1 MKQVL
6 FGMLLCLPFTAC
18 NDDVEEQS
26 ILPTMHPIELNATE
40 KEMAAQQGD
49 FASTLS
55 LELYRQLGERTD
67 NWLVSPFSLQC
78 ALGMLSNGANGET
91 HDEILY
97 TLGLSQYSQEEVNAY
112 FKKLIEGLHTV
123 NSAITVKTSNSVWGN
138 ARVPLK
144 EDFQKMNIENYSA
157 MVSQLDFSD
166 PSAVDQ
172 INAWC
177 NQTTEGLIPSI
188 LDEVNPTATVYLLN
202 SLYFKARWESEFV
215 PEKTQEGYFNT
226 SSGKVVKAD
235 FMQTQRMAAYVE
247 NEWFTSTSL
256 SYQNDSYVMRLILP
270 QPEISIDQV
279 LQALSESD
287 ENLWK
292 NTILADIN
300 LKMPRFT
307 LENKMDLTPTL
318 QALGMKKAF
327 SGGADFSSMSDV
339 ATYISLV
346 QQATRLKVD
355 EEGSEGAAVTVI
367 EGYLSDLMRPLPE
380 EEVDFFLD
388 RPFLFQIIES
398 STGTVLFMGQVGLPA
413 NGIS

>member
-1 MKQVL
+1 
-6 FGMLLCLPFTAC
+6 
-18 NDDVEEQS
+18 
-26 ILPTMHPIELNATE
+26 
-40 KEMAAQQGD
+40 
-49 FASTLS
+49 
-55 LELYRQLGERTD
+55 
-67 NWLVSPFSLQC
+67 
-78 ALGMLSNGANGET
+78 MLSNGAAEET

-97 TLGLSQYSQEEVNAY
+97 ALGLSQYSQEEVNAY

-123 NSAITVKTSNSVWGN
+123 NSAITVKTANSVWGN
-138 ARVPLK
+138 AGVPLK

-188 LDEVNPTATVYLLN
+188 LEEVNPTATVYLLN
-202 SLYFKARWESEFV
+202 SLYFKARWESEFA
-215 PEKTQEGYFNT
+215 PEKTQEGDFTT
-226 SSGKVVKAD
+226 SSGKVIKAH

-256 SYQNDSYVMRLILP
+256 SYLNDSYVMRLILP

-292 NTILADIN
+292 NTILAEIN

-327 SGGADFSSMSDV
+327 SGGADFSSRSDV

-367 EGYLSDLMRPLPE
+367 GGETSPGMPE
-380 EEVDFFLD
+380 EKVDFFLD
-388 RPFLFQIIES
+388 RPFLFQILEPA
-398 STGTVLFMGQVGLPA
+398 TGTVLFMGQVGTPA
-413 NGIS
+413 

>member
-26 ILPTMHPIELNATE
+26 ILPTMQPIELNATE

-55 LELYRQLGERTD
+55 LELCRQLGGEKTD

-78 ALGMLSNGANGET
+78 ALGMLSNGAAEET

-97 TLGLSQYSQEEVNAY
+97 TLGLSQYSQEEVNTY
-112 FKKLIEGLHTV
+112 FKKLIEGLSTV
-123 NSAITVKTSNSVWGN
+123 NSAITVKTANSVWGN
-138 ARVPLK
+138 AGITLK

-202 SLYFKARWESEFV
+202 SLYFKARWESEFA
-215 PEKTQEGYFNT
+215 PEKTQEGDF
-226 SSGKVVKAD
+226 SALSGKMVKAD

-256 SYQNDSYVMRLILP
+256 SYQNGSYVMRLILP

-287 ENLWK
+287 GNLWK
-292 NTILADIN
+292 NVVLADIN

-307 LENKMDLTPTL
+307 LENKMNLIPAL

-327 SGGADFSSMSDV
+327 TNEADFSSMSDI

-367 EGYLSDLMRPLPE
+367 EGDLMSPLPE
-380 EEVDFFLD
+380 EKVDFFLD
-388 RPFLFQIIES
+388 RPFLFQILEPA
-398 STGTVLFMGQVGLPA
+398 TGTVLFMGQVGSPT
-413 NGIS
+413 

>member
-6 FGMLLCLPFTAC
+6 FGMLLCLPFLSCT
-18 NDDVEEQS
+18 DDVEEQS
-26 ILPTMHPIELNATE
+26 ILPTMQPIELNVTE

-55 LELYRQLGERTD
+55 LELCRQLGDEKMD

-138 ARVPLK
+138 AGVPLK

-188 LDEVNPTATVYLLN
+188 LEEVNPTATVYLLN
-202 SLYFKARWESEFV
+202 SLYFKARWESEFAL
-215 PEKTQEGYFNT
+215 EKTQEGDFNT

-307 LENKMDLTPTL
+307 LENKLDLVSTL
-318 QALGMKKAF
+318 QALGMNKAF
-327 SGGADFSSMSDV
+327 TNEADFSSMSDIS
-339 ATYISLV
+339 TYISLV

-388 RPFLFQIIES
+388 RPFLFQIMES
-398 STGTVLFMGQVGLPA
+398 STGTVLFMGQVGSPA
-413 NGIS
+413 

>member
-1 MKQVL
+1 MQ
-6 FGMLLCLPFTAC
+6 
-18 NDDVEEQS
+18 
-26 ILPTMHPIELNATE
+26 PIELNATE

-55 LELYRQLGERTD
+55 LELCRQLGGEKMD

-91 HDEILY
+91 REEILH

-112 FKKLIEGLHTV
+112 FRKLIEGLHTV
-123 NSAITVKTSNSVWGN
+123 NSAITVKTANSIWGN
-138 ARVPLK
+138 AGVPLK

-188 LDEVNPTATVYLLN
+188 LDEVNPAATVYLLN
-202 SLYFKARWESEFV
+202 SLYFKARWESEFA
-215 PEKTQEGYFNT
+215 PGKTQEGDFST
-226 SSGKVVKAD
+226 SSGKMVKAD
-235 FMQTQRMAAYVE
+235 FMQAERRGLYVK
-247 NEWFTSTSL
+247 NEWFISTSL
-256 SYQNDSYVMRLILP
+256 SYLNDSYAMRLILP
-270 QPEISIDQV
+270 QPGIGIDQV

-287 ENLWK
+287 GNLWNQATAAK
-292 NTILADIN
+292 IN
-300 LKMPRFT
+300 YKIPRFT
-307 LENKMDLTPTL
+307 LEDQLDLTPTL

-327 SGGADFSSMSDV
+327 SGEADFSSLSD
-339 ATYISLV
+339 ANTYISLV
-346 QQATRLKVD
+346 RQAIRLKVN

-367 EGYLSDLMRPLPE
+367 EGETSPGMPE
-380 EEVDFFLD
+380 EKVDFFLD
-388 RPFLFQIIES
+388 RPFLFQILEPA
-398 STGTVLFMGQVGLPA
+398 TGTVLFMGQVGSPA
-413 NGIS
+413 

>member
-6 FGMLLCLPFTAC
+6 FGMLLCLPFIAC

-26 ILPTMHPIELNATE
+26 ILPTMQPIELNATE
-40 KEMAAQQGD
+40 KEMAAKQGD

-55 LELYRQLGERTD
+55 LELCRQLGGEKMD

-91 HDEILY
+91 REEILY
-97 TLGLSQYSQEEVNAY
+97 ALGLSQYSQEEVNAY

-123 NSAITVKTSNSVWGN
+123 NSAITVKTANSVWGN
-138 ARVPLK
+138 AEVPLK
-144 EDFQKMNIENYSA
+144 DDFQKMNIENYSA

-166 PSAVDQ
+166 PSAVEQ

-202 SLYFKARWESEFV
+202 SLYFKARWESEFA
-215 PEKTQEGYFNT
+215 PEKTQEGDFNT

-270 QPEISIDQV
+270 QPEIGIDQV

-413 NGIS
+413 

>member
-26 ILPTMHPIELNATE
+26 ILPTMQPIELNATE

-55 LELYRQLGERTD
+55 LELYRQLGDEKMD

-97 TLGLSQYSQEEVNAY
+97 TLGLSKYSQEEVNAY

-177 NQTTEGLIPSI
+177 SQTTEGLIPSI
-188 LDEVNPTATVYLLN
+188 LEEVNPTATVYLLN
-202 SLYFKARWESEFV
+202 SLYFKARWESEFA

-300 LKMPRFT
+300 LKMPRFA
-307 LENKMDLTPTL
+307 LENKLDLVSTL

-327 SGGADFSSMSDV
+327 TNEADFSSMSDIT
-339 ATYISLV
+339 TYISLV

-367 EGYLSDLMRPLPE
+367 EGDLMSPLPE
-380 EEVDFFLD
+380 EKVDFFLD
-388 RPFLFQIIES
+388 RPFLFQILEPA
-398 STGTVLFMGQVGLPA
+398 TGTVLFMGQVGSPE
-413 NGIS
+413 

>member
-6 FGMLLCLPFTAC
+6 FGMLLCLPFLSC

-26 ILPTMHPIELNATE
+26 ISPTMQPIDLNATE

-55 LELYRQLGERTD
+55 LELCRQLGGEKTD

-78 ALGMLSNGANGET
+78 ALGMLSNGASGET
-91 HDEILY
+91 HNEILH
-97 TLGLSQYSQEEVNAY
+97 TLSLSKYSQEEVNAY
-112 FKKLIEGLHTV
+112 FKKLIEGLSTV
-123 NSAITVKTSNSVWGN
+123 NSAIMVKTANSVWGN
-138 ARVPLK
+138 AGVPLK
-144 EDFQKMNIENYSA
+144 EDFLKMNIENYSA

-188 LDEVNPTATVYLLN
+188 LEEVNPTATVYLLN
-202 SLYFKARWESEFV
+202 SLYFKARWESEFA
-215 PEKTQEGYFNT
+215 PEKTQEGDFTT
-226 SSGKVVKAD
+226 SSGKVIKAH

-256 SYQNDSYVMRLILP
+256 SYLNDSYVMRLILP

-292 NTILADIN
+292 NTILAEIN

-367 EGYLSDLMRPLPE
+367 GGETSPGMPE
-380 EEVDFFLD
+380 EKVDFFLD
-388 RPFLFQIIES
+388 RPFLFQILEPA
-398 STGTVLFMGQVGLPA
+398 TGTVLFMGQVGTPA
-413 NGIS
+413 

>member
-55 LELYRQLGERTD
+55 LELYRQLGEKTD
-67 NWLVSPFSLQC
+67 NWMVSPFSLQC

-91 HDEILY
+91 REEILHA
-97 TLGLSQYSQEEVNAY
+97 LGLSQYSQEEVNAY
-112 FKKLIEGLHTV
+112 FRKLIEGLSTV
-123 NSAITVKTSNSVWGN
+123 NSAIAVKTANSIWGN
-138 ARVPLK
+138 AGVSFK
-144 EDFQKMNIENYSA
+144 DDFQKTNIENYA
-157 MVSQLDFSD
+157 ATVSQLDFSD

-177 NQTTEGLIPSI
+177 DRTTEGLIPSI
-188 LDEVNPTATVYLLN
+188 LDEVDPSATVYLLN
-202 SLYFKARWESEFV
+202 SLYFKARWESEFA
-215 PEKTQEGYFNT
+215 PEKTQQGDFTT
-226 SSGKVVKAD
+226 SSGETVKAD
-235 FMQTQRMAAYVE
+235 FMQAERRGLYVK

-256 SYQNDSYVMRLILP
+256 SYLNDSYAMRLILP
-270 QPEISIDQV
+270 QPGIGIDQV

-287 ENLWK
+287 GNLWNQATAAK
-292 NTILADIN
+292 IN
-300 LKMPRFT
+300 YKIPRFT
-307 LENKMDLTPTL
+307 LEDQLDLTPTL

-327 SGGADFSSMSDV
+327 SGEADFSSLSD
-339 ATYISLV
+339 ADTYISLV
-346 QQATRLKVD
+346 RQAIRLKVN

-367 EGYLSDLMRPLPE
+367 EGETSPGMPE
-380 EEVDFFLD
+380 EKVDFFLD
-388 RPFLFQIIES
+388 RPFLFQILEPA
-398 STGTVLFMGQVGLPA
+398 TGTVLFMGQVGSPA
-413 NGIS
+413 

>member
-26 ILPTMHPIELNATE
+26 ILPTMQPIELNANE

-91 HDEILY
+91 REEILY
-97 TLGLSQYSQEEVNAY
+97 ALGLSQYYQEEVNAY

-144 EDFQKMNIENYSA
+144 DDFQKMNIENYSA

-202 SLYFKARWESEFV
+202 SLYFKARWESEFA
-215 PEKTQEGYFNT
+215 PEKTQEGDFNT
-226 SSGKVVKAD
+226 SSGKVVKAH

-256 SYQNDSYVMRLILP
+256 SYQNDSYAMRLILP

-300 LKMPRFT
+300 LKMPRFA
-307 LENKMDLTPTL
+307 LENKLDLVSTL
-318 QALGMKKAF
+318 QALGMEKAF
-327 SGGADFSSMSDV
+327 SSEADFSSMSDI

-355 EEGSEGAAVTVI
+355 EEGSEGAVVTVI
-367 EGYLSDLMRPLPE
+367 EGDLMSPLPE

-388 RPFLFQIIES
+388 RPFLFQILEPA
-398 STGTVLFMGQVGLPA
+398 TGTVLFMGQVGLPA
-413 NGIS
+413 

>member
-18 NDDVEEQS
+18 NDDVEEQAIS
-26 ILPTMHPIELNATE
+26 PTMQPLELNATE

-55 LELYRQLGERTD
+55 FGLYRQLGGKTD

-78 ALGMLSNGANGET
+78 ALGMLSNGAAEDT
-91 HDEILY
+91 RDEILY

-123 NSAITVKTSNSVWGN
+123 NSAITVKTANSVWGN
-138 ARVPLK
+138 AGVPLK
-144 EDFQKMNIENYSA
+144 EDFQKTNIENYA
-157 MVSQLDFSD
+157 ATVSQLDFSD

-177 NQTTEGLIPSI
+177 SQTTEGLIPSI
-188 LDEVNPTATVYLLN
+188 LDEVNPTAIVYLLN
-202 SLYFKARWESEFV
+202 SFYFKARWESEFS
-215 PEKTQEGYFNT
+215 PEKTQEGNFTT
-226 SSGKVVKAD
+226 SSGKVIKAH
-235 FMQTQRMAAYVE
+235 FMQAKRMAAYVK

-256 SYQNDSYVMRLILP
+256 SYQNGSYVMRLILP
-270 QPEISIDQV
+270 QPGIGIDQV
-279 LQALSESD
+279 LQALSEPD
-287 ENLWK
+287 GNLWK
-292 NTILADIN
+292 NVVLADIN
-300 LKMPRFT
+300 LKIPRFT
-307 LENKMDLTPTL
+307 LENKMDLIPVL
-318 QALGMKKAF
+318 QTLGMNKAF
-327 SGGADFSSMSDV
+327 TNEADFSSMSDV

-367 EGYLSDLMRPLPE
+367 EGDLMSPLPE
-380 EEVDFFLD
+380 EKVDFFLD
-388 RPFLFQIIES
+388 RPFLFQILEPA
-398 STGTVLFMGQVGLPA
+398 TGTVLFMGQVGSPT
-413 NGIS
+413 

>member
-1 MKQVL
+1 MKQFL
-6 FGMLLCLPFTAC
+6 LLSMLLCLPFTAC

-26 ILPTMHPIELNATE
+26 ILPTMQPIELNATE

-55 LELYRQLGERTD
+55 LELCRQLGGEKTD

-91 HDEILY
+91 REEILY
-97 TLGLSQYSQEEVNAY
+97 ALGLSQYSQEEVNAY

-123 NSAITVKTSNSVWGN
+123 NSAITVKTANSVWGN
-138 ARVPLK
+138 AGITLK
-144 EDFQKMNIENYSA
+144 EDFQKMNIENYCA

-202 SLYFKARWESEFV
+202 SLYFKARWESEFA

-287 ENLWK
+287 GNLWK
-292 NTILADIN
+292 NVILADIN

-307 LENKMDLTPTL
+307 LENKMDLIPAL

-327 SGGADFSSMSDV
+327 TNEADFSSMSDI

-367 EGYLSDLMRPLPE
+367 EGDLMSPLPE
-380 EEVDFFLD
+380 EKVDFFLD
-388 RPFLFQIIES
+388 RPFLFQILES

-413 NGIS
+413 

>member
-26 ILPTMHPIELNATE
+26 ILPTMQPIELNATE

-49 FASTLS
+49 FSSTLS
-55 LELYRQLGERTD
+55 LELCRQLGGEKMD

-91 HDEILY
+91 REEILHA
-97 TLGLSQYSQEEVNAY
+97 LGLSQYSQEEVNAY

-123 NSAITVKTSNSVWGN
+123 NSAITVKTANSVWGN
-138 ARVPLK
+138 AGVPLK
-144 EDFQKMNIENYSA
+144 DDFQKTNIENYA
-157 MVSQLDFSD
+157 ATVSQLDFSD

-177 NQTTEGLIPSI
+177 DRNTEGLIPSI

-202 SLYFKARWESEFV
+202 SLYFKARWESEFA
-215 PEKTQEGYFNT
+215 PEKTQEGDFNT
-226 SSGKVVKAD
+226 SSGKVVKAH

-307 LENKMDLTPTL
+307 LENKMDLIPAL

-327 SGGADFSSMSDV
+327 TNEADFSSMSDIS
-339 ATYISLV
+339 TYISLV

-367 EGYLSDLMRPLPE
+367 EGELMSPLPE

-388 RPFLFQIIES
+388 RPFLFQILEPA
-398 STGTVLFMGQVGLPA
+398 TGTVLFMGQVGSPA
-413 NGIS
+413 

>member
-123 NSAITVKTSNSVWGN
+123 NSAITVKAANSVWGN
-138 ARVPLK
+138 AGVPLK
-144 EDFQKMNIENYSA
+144 EDFQKMNIENYCA

-188 LDEVNPTATVYLLN
+188 LEEVNPTATVYLLN
-202 SLYFKARWESEFV
+202 SLYFKARWESEFA
-215 PEKTQEGYFNT
+215 PEKTQEGDFNT

-300 LKMPRFT
+300 LKMPRFA
-307 LENKMDLTPTL
+307 LENKLDLVSTL
-318 QALGMKKAF
+318 QALGMEKVF
-327 SGGADFSSMSDV
+327 TNEADFSSMSDIS
-339 ATYISLV
+339 TYISLV

-398 STGTVLFMGQVGLPA
+398 STGTVLFMGQVGLPV
-413 NGIS
+413 

>member
-1 MKQVL
+1 MKQFL
-6 FGMLLCLPFTAC
+6 LLSMLLCLPFTAC

-26 ILPTMHPIELNATE
+26 ILPTMQPIELNATE

-55 LELYRQLGERTD
+55 LELCRQLGGEKTD

-91 HDEILY
+91 REEILY
-97 TLGLSQYSQEEVNAY
+97 TLGLSQYSQEEVNVY
-112 FKKLIEGLHTV
+112 FKKLIEELHTV
-123 NSAITVKTSNSVWGN
+123 NSAITVKTANSVWGN
-138 ARVPLK
+138 AGVPLK
-144 EDFQKMNIENYSA
+144 DDFQKMNIENYSA

-202 SLYFKARWESEFV
+202 SLYFKARWESEFA
-215 PEKTQEGYFNT
+215 PEKTQEGDFNT

-247 NEWFTSTSL
+247 NERFTSTSL

-413 NGIS
+413 

>member
-6 FGMLLCLPFTAC
+6 FGMLLCLPFLSC

-26 ILPTMHPIELNATE
+26 ILPTMQPIELNATE

-55 LELYRQLGERTD
+55 LELYRKLGEKTD

-91 HDEILY
+91 RDEILH

-112 FKKLIEGLHTV
+112 FRKLIEGLHTV
-123 NSAITVKTSNSVWGN
+123 NSAITVKTANSVWGN
-138 ARVPLK
+138 AGVPLK

-202 SLYFKARWESEFV
+202 SLYFKARWESEFS
-215 PEKTQEGYFNT
+215 PEKTQEGNFTT
-226 SSGKVVKAD
+226 SSGKVIKAH
-235 FMQTQRMAAYVE
+235 FMQAKRMAAYVK

-256 SYQNDSYVMRLILP
+256 SYLNDSYVMRLILP

-292 NTILADIN
+292 NTILAEIN

-327 SGGADFSSMSDV
+327 SGGADFSSMSDI

-367 EGYLSDLMRPLPE
+367 EGDLMSPLPE
-380 EEVDFFLD
+380 EKVDFFLD
-388 RPFLFQIIES
+388 RPFLFQILEPA
-398 STGTVLFMGQVGLPA
+398 TGTVLFMGQVGSPA
-413 NGIS
+413 

>member
-6 FGMLLCLPFTAC
+6 FGMLLCLPFLSC
-18 NDDVEEQS
+18 NDDVEEQAIS
-26 ILPTMHPIELNATE
+26 PTMQPIELNATE

-55 LELYRQLGERTD
+55 FGLYRQLGGKTD

-78 ALGMLSNGANGET
+78 ALGMLSNGADGET
-91 HDEILY
+91 RDEILH
-97 TLGLSQYSQEEVNAY
+97 TLGLSQYSQEEVNVY
-112 FKKLIEGLHTV
+112 FRKLIEGLHTV
-123 NSAITVKTSNSVWGN
+123 NSAITVKTANSVWGN
-138 ARVPLK
+138 AGVPLK
-144 EDFQKMNIENYSA
+144 DDFQKTNIENYSA
-157 MVSQLDFSD
+157 TVSQLDFSD

-188 LDEVNPTATVYLLN
+188 LDDVNPTATVYLLN
-202 SLYFKARWESEFV
+202 SLYFKARWKSEFA
-215 PEKTQEGYFNT
+215 PEKTQEGDFTT
-226 SSGKVVKAD
+226 SSGKVIKAH
-235 FMQTQRMAAYVE
+235 FMQAKRMAAYVK

-256 SYQNDSYVMRLILP
+256 SYQNDSYAMRLILP

-279 LQALSESD
+279 LQSLSESD
-287 ENLWK
+287 ENLWESVA
-292 NTILADIN
+292 LADIN

-307 LENKMDLTPTL
+307 LENKMDLIPAL
-318 QALGMKKAF
+318 QALGMNKAF
-327 SGGADFSSMSDV
+327 TNEADFSSMSDV

-367 EGYLSDLMRPLPE
+367 EGDLMSPLPE
-380 EEVDFFLD
+380 EKVDFFLD
-388 RPFLFQIIES
+388 RPFLFQILEPA
-398 STGTVLFMGQVGLPA
+398 TGTVLFMGQVGLPA
-413 NGIS
+413 

>member
-6 FGMLLCLPFTAC
+6 FGMLLCLPFLSC
-18 NDDVEEQS
+18 NDGVEEQAIS
-26 ILPTMHPIELNATE
+26 PTMQPIELNATE

-55 LELYRQLGERTD
+55 LELCRQLGGEKTD

-78 ALGMLSNGANGET
+78 ALGMLSNGASGET
-91 HDEILY
+91 HNEILH

-123 NSAITVKTSNSVWGN
+123 NSAITVKTANSVWGN
-138 ARVPLK
+138 AGVPLK
-144 EDFQKMNIENYSA
+144 EDFLKMNIENYSA

-202 SLYFKARWESEFV
+202 SLYFKARWKSEFA
-215 PEKTQEGYFNT
+215 PEKTQEGDF
-226 SSGKVVKAD
+226 SALSGKMVKAD

-256 SYQNDSYVMRLILP
+256 SYLNDSYVMRLILP

-292 NTILADIN
+292 NTILAEIN

-307 LENKMDLTPTL
+307 LENKMNLIPAL

-327 SGGADFSSMSDV
+327 TNEADFSSMSDI

-367 EGYLSDLMRPLPE
+367 EGDLMSPLPE
-380 EEVDFFLD
+380 EKVDFFLD
-388 RPFLFQIIES
+388 RPFLFQILEPA
-398 STGTVLFMGQVGLPA
+398 TGTVLFIGQVGSPA
-413 NGIS
+413 

>member
-1 MKQVL
+1 MKQFL
-6 FGMLLCLPFTAC
+6 LLSMLLCLPFTAC

-49 FASTLS
+49 FTSTLS
-55 LELYRQLGERTD
+55 LELCRQLGGEKTD

-97 TLGLSQYSQEEVNAY
+97 ALGLSQYSQEEVNAY

-123 NSAITVKTSNSVWGN
+123 NSAITVKTANSVWGN
-138 ARVPLK
+138 AGVPLK

-188 LDEVNPTATVYLLN
+188 LEEVNPTATVYLLN
-202 SLYFKARWESEFV
+202 SLYFKARWESEFA
-215 PEKTQEGYFNT
+215 PEKTQEGDFNT
-226 SSGKVVKAD
+226 YSGKVVKAD

-388 RPFLFQIIES
+388 RTFLFQIIES

-413 NGIS
+413 

>member
-1 MKQVL
+1 MKQFL
-6 FGMLLCLPFTAC
+6 LLSMLLCLPFTAC

-26 ILPTMHPIELNATE
+26 ILPTMQPIELNATE

-55 LELYRQLGERTD
+55 LELCRQLGGEKTD

-78 ALGMLSNGANGET
+78 ALGMLSNGAAEET

-97 TLGLSQYSQEEVNAY
+97 ALGLSQYSQEEVNAY
-112 FKKLIEGLHTV
+112 FKKLIEGLSTV
-123 NSAITVKTSNSVWGN
+123 NSAIMVKTSNSVWGN
-138 ARVPLK
+138 AGVPLK

-202 SLYFKARWESEFV
+202 SLYFKARWESEFA
-215 PEKTQEGYFNT
+215 PEKTQEGDF
-226 SSGKVVKAD
+226 SALSGKMVKAD

-270 QPEISIDQV
+270 QPKIGIDQV

-287 ENLWK
+287 GNLWK
-292 NTILADIN
+292 NVVLADIN
-300 LKMPRFT
+300 LKIPRFT
-307 LENKMDLTPTL
+307 LENKMDLIPAL

-327 SGGADFSSMSDV
+327 TNEADFSSMSDV

-367 EGYLSDLMRPLPE
+367 EGDLMSPLPE
-380 EEVDFFLD
+380 EKVDFFLD
-388 RPFLFQIIES
+388 RPFLFQILEPA
-398 STGTVLFMGQVGLPA
+398 TGTVLFMGQVGSPT
-413 NGIS
+413 

>member
-1 MKQVL
+1 MKQFL
-6 FGMLLCLPFTAC
+6 LLSMLLCLPFTAC

-26 ILPTMHPIELNATE
+26 ILPTMQPIELNATE

-55 LELYRQLGERTD
+55 LELYRKLGEKTD

-97 TLGLSQYSQEEVNAY
+97 TLGLSQYSQEEVNVY

-138 ARVPLK
+138 AGVPLK
-144 EDFQKMNIENYSA
+144 DDFQKMNIENYFA

-202 SLYFKARWESEFV
+202 SLYFKARWESEFA
-215 PEKTQEGYFNT
+215 PEKTQEGDFNT

-235 FMQTQRMAAYVE
+235 FMQTQRMAAYVK

-300 LKMPRFT
+300 LKMPRFA
-307 LENKMDLTPTL
+307 LENKLDLVSTL
-318 QALGMKKAF
+318 QALGMEKVF
-327 SGGADFSSMSDV
+327 TNEADFSSMSDSS
-339 ATYISLV
+339 TYISLV

-355 EEGSEGAAVTVI
+355 EDGSEGAAVTVI

-413 NGIS
+413 

>member
-26 ILPTMHPIELNATE
+26 ILPTMQPIELNATE

-55 LELYRQLGERTD
+55 LELYRKLGEKTD

-91 HDEILY
+91 REEILY
-97 TLGLSQYSQEEVNAY
+97 ALGLSQYSQEEVNAY

-123 NSAITVKTSNSVWGN
+123 NSAITIKTANSVWGN
-138 ARVPLK
+138 AGVPLK

-202 SLYFKARWESEFV
+202 SLYFKARWESEFA
-215 PEKTQEGYFNT
+215 PEKTQEGDFNT
-226 SSGKVVKAD
+226 YSGKVLKAD

-300 LKMPRFT
+300 LKMPRFI

-355 EEGSEGAAVTVI
+355 EDGSEGAAVTVI

-398 STGTVLFMGQVGLPA
+398 STGTVLFMGQVGSPA
-413 NGIS
+413 

>member
-26 ILPTMHPIELNATE
+26 ILPTMQPIELNATE

-55 LELYRQLGERTD
+55 LVLYRQLGERTD

-78 ALGMLSNGANGET
+78 ALGMLSNGASGET
-91 HDEILY
+91 HNEILH
-97 TLGLSQYSQEEVNAY
+97 TLSLSQYSQEEVNAY

-123 NSAITVKTSNSVWGN
+123 NSAITVKTANSVWGN
-138 ARVPLK
+138 AGITLK

-202 SLYFKARWESEFV
+202 SLYFKARWESEFS
-215 PEKTQEGYFNT
+215 PEKTQEGNFTT
-226 SSGKVVKAD
+226 SSGKVIKAH
-235 FMQTQRMAAYVE
+235 FMQAKRMAAYVE

-256 SYQNDSYVMRLILP
+256 SYQNGSYVMRLILP

-279 LQALSESD
+279 LQALSESNG
-287 ENLWK
+287 NLWK
-292 NTILADIN
+292 NVVLADIN
-300 LKMPRFT
+300 LKIPRFT
-307 LENKMDLTPTL
+307 LENKMDLIPAL

-327 SGGADFSSMSDV
+327 TNEADFSSMSDI

-367 EGYLSDLMRPLPE
+367 EGDLMSPLPE
-380 EEVDFFLD
+380 EKVDFFLD
-388 RPFLFQIIES
+388 RPFLFQIIEPA
-398 STGTVLFMGQVGLPA
+398 TGTVLFMGQVGSPT
-413 NGIS
+413 

>member
-6 FGMLLCLPFTAC
+6 FGMLLCLPFLSC
-18 NDDVEEQS
+18 NDDVEEQAIS
-26 ILPTMHPIELNATE
+26 PTMQPIELNATE

-55 LELYRQLGERTD
+55 LELCRQLGGEKTD

-78 ALGMLSNGANGET
+78 ALGMLSNGAAEET

-97 TLGLSQYSQEEVNAY
+97 ALGLSQYSQEEVNAY

-123 NSAITVKTSNSVWGN
+123 NSAITVKTANSVWGN
-138 ARVPLK
+138 AGVPLK

-188 LDEVNPTATVYLLN
+188 LEEVNPTATVYLLN
-202 SLYFKARWESEFV
+202 SLYFKARWKSEFA
-215 PEKTQEGYFNT
+215 PEKTQEGDF
-226 SSGKVVKAD
+226 SALSGKMVKAD

-256 SYQNDSYVMRLILP
+256 SYLNDSYVMRLILP

-292 NTILADIN
+292 NTILAEIN

-307 LENKMDLTPTL
+307 LENKMNLIPAL

-327 SGGADFSSMSDV
+327 TNEADFSSMSDI

-367 EGYLSDLMRPLPE
+367 EGVMSPLPE
-380 EEVDFFLD
+380 EKVDFFLD
-388 RPFLFQIIES
+388 RPFLFQILEPA
-398 STGTVLFMGQVGLPA
+398 TGTVLFMGQVGSPT
-413 NGIS
+413 

>member
-26 ILPTMHPIELNATE
+26 ISPTMQPIELNATE

-55 LELYRQLGERTD
+55 LELCRQLGGEKTD

-97 TLGLSQYSQEEVNAY
+97 ALGLSQYSQEEVNAY

-123 NSAITVKTSNSVWGN
+123 NSAITVKTANSVWGN
-138 ARVPLK
+138 AGVPLK

-166 PSAVDQ
+166 PSTVDQ

-202 SLYFKARWESEFV
+202 SLYFKARWESEFA
-215 PEKTQEGYFNT
+215 PEKTQEGDFNT

-270 QPEISIDQV
+270 QPEIGIDQV

-307 LENKMDLTPTL
+307 LENKMDLTPAL

-367 EGYLSDLMRPLPE
+367 VSDLMRPLPE

-388 RPFLFQIIES
+388 RPFLFQILEPA
-398 STGTVLFMGQVGLPA
+398 TGTVLFMGQVGSPA
-413 NGIS
+413 

>member
-138 ARVPLK
+138 AGVPLK
-144 EDFQKMNIENYSA
+144 DDFQKMNIENYFA

-202 SLYFKARWESEFV
+202 SLYFKARWESEFA
-215 PEKTQEGYFNT
+215 PEKTQEGDFNT

-300 LKMPRFT
+300 LKMPRFA
-307 LENKMDLTPTL
+307 LENKLDLVSTL
-318 QALGMKKAF
+318 QALGMEKVF
-327 SGGADFSSMSDV
+327 TNEADFSSMSDIS
-339 ATYISLV
+339 TYISLV

-355 EEGSEGAAVTVI
+355 EDGSEGAAVTVI
-367 EGYLSDLMRPLPE
+367 EGDLMSPLPE
-380 EEVDFFLD
+380 EKVDFFLD
-388 RPFLFQIIES
+388 RPFLFQILEPA
-398 STGTVLFMGQVGLPA
+398 TGTVLFMGQVGSPA
-413 NGIS
+413 

>member
-1 MKQVL
+1 MKQKL
-6 FGMLLCLPFTAC
+6 LLGMLLCLPFVAC
-18 NDDVEEQS
+18 NDDVEDPAS
-26 ILPTMHPIELNATE
+26 PTLQPIELNANE
-40 KEMAAQQGD
+40 KEMAARQGD

-55 LELYRQLGERTD
+55 LELCRQLGGEKTD

-78 ALGMLSNGANGET
+78 ALGMLSNGAAEET

-97 TLGLSQYSQEEVNAY
+97 ALGLSQYSQEEVNAY

-123 NSAITVKTSNSVWGN
+123 NSAITVKTANSVWGN
-138 ARVPLK
+138 AGVPLK

-188 LDEVNPTATVYLLN
+188 LEEVNPTATVYLLN
-202 SLYFKARWESEFV
+202 SLYFKARWESEFA
-215 PEKTQEGYFNT
+215 PEKTQEGDFTT
-226 SSGKVVKAD
+226 SSGKVIKAH

-256 SYQNDSYVMRLILP
+256 SYLNDSYVMRLILP
-270 QPEISIDQV
+270 QPEISINQV

-292 NTILADIN
+292 NTILAEIN

-367 EGYLSDLMRPLPE
+367 GGETSPGMPE
-380 EEVDFFLD
+380 EKVDFFLD
-388 RPFLFQIIES
+388 RPFLFQILEPA
-398 STGTVLFMGQVGLPA
+398 TGTVLFMGQVGTPA
-413 NGIS
+413 

>member
-1 MKQVL
+1 MKQFL
-6 FGMLLCLPFTAC
+6 LLSMLLCLPFTAC

-26 ILPTMHPIELNATE
+26 ILPTMQPIELNATE

-55 LELYRQLGERTD
+55 LELCRQLGGEKTD

-91 HDEILY
+91 REEILY
-97 TLGLSQYSQEEVNAY
+97 ALGLSQYSQEEVNVY

-123 NSAITVKTSNSVWGN
+123 NSAITVKTANSVWGN
-138 ARVPLK
+138 AGVPLK
-144 EDFQKMNIENYSA
+144 DDFQKMNIENYSA

-202 SLYFKARWESEFV
+202 SLYFKARWESEFA
-215 PEKTQEGYFNT
+215 PEKTQEGDFNT

-287 ENLWK
+287 GNLWK
-292 NTILADIN
+292 NVILADIN

-307 LENKMDLTPTL
+307 LENKMDLIPAL
-318 QALGMKKAF
+318 QAFGMKKAF
-327 SGGADFSSMSDV
+327 TNEADFSSMSDI

-367 EGYLSDLMRPLPE
+367 EGDLMSPLPE
-380 EEVDFFLD
+380 EKVDFFLD
-388 RPFLFQIIES
+388 RTFLFQIIES
-398 STGTVLFMGQVGLPA
+398 STGTVLFMGQVGAPV
-413 NGIS
+413 

>member
-1 MKQVL
+1 MKQFL
-6 FGMLLCLPFTAC
+6 LLSMLLCLPFTAC

-26 ILPTMHPIELNATE
+26 ILPTMQPIELNATE

-55 LELYRQLGERTD
+55 LVLYRQLGERTD

-78 ALGMLSNGANGET
+78 ALGMLSNGASGET
-91 HDEILY
+91 HNEILH
-97 TLGLSQYSQEEVNAY
+97 TLSLSQYSQEEVNAY

-123 NSAITVKTSNSVWGN
+123 NSAITVKTANSVWGN
-138 ARVPLK
+138 AGITLK

-202 SLYFKARWESEFV
+202 SLYFKARWESEFS
-215 PEKTQEGYFNT
+215 PEKTQEGNFTT
-226 SSGKVVKAD
+226 SSGKVIKAH
-235 FMQTQRMAAYVE
+235 FMQAKRMAAYVE

-256 SYQNDSYVMRLILP
+256 SYQNGSYVMRLILP

-279 LQALSESD
+279 LHALSESD
-287 ENLWK
+287 GNLWK
-292 NTILADIN
+292 NVVLADIN
-300 LKMPRFT
+300 LKIPRFT
-307 LENKMDLTPTL
+307 LENKMDLIPAL

-327 SGGADFSSMSDV
+327 TNEADFSSMSDI

-367 EGYLSDLMRPLPE
+367 EGDLMSPLPE
-380 EEVDFFLD
+380 EKVDFFLD
-388 RPFLFQIIES
+388 RPFLFQIIEPA
-398 STGTVLFMGQVGLPA
+398 TGTVLFMGQVGSPT
-413 NGIS
+413 

>member
-6 FGMLLCLPFTAC
+6 FGMLLCLPFLSC

-26 ILPTMHPIELNATE
+26 ILPTMQPIELNVTE
-40 KEMAAQQGD
+40 KEMAAQQGN

-55 LELYRQLGERTD
+55 FKLYRQLGGKTD

-138 ARVPLK
+138 AGVPLK

-188 LDEVNPTATVYLLN
+188 LEEVNPTATVYLLN
-202 SLYFKARWESEFV
+202 SLYFKARWESEFA

-226 SSGKVVKAD
+226 SSGKVVKAH

-287 ENLWK
+287 GNLWE
-292 NTILADIN
+292 NVVLADIN

-307 LENKMDLTPTL
+307 LENKLDLVSTL
-318 QALGMKKAF
+318 QALGMNKAF
-327 SGGADFSSMSDV
+327 TNEADFSSMSDIS
-339 ATYISLV
+339 TYISLV

-355 EEGSEGAAVTVI
+355 EEGSEGAATTVI
-367 EGYLSDLMRPLPE
+367 EGDLMSPLPE

-398 STGTVLFMGQVGLPA
+398 STGTVLFMGQVGSPA
-413 NGIS
+413 

>member
-6 FGMLLCLPFTAC
+6 FGMLLCLPFLSC
-18 NDDVEEQS
+18 NDDVEEQA
-26 ILPTMHPIELNATE
+26 ILPTMQPIELNATE

-55 LELYRQLGERTD
+55 FGLYRQLGGKTD

-78 ALGMLSNGANGET
+78 ALGMLSNGASGET
-91 HDEILY
+91 HNEILH

-123 NSAITVKTSNSVWGN
+123 NSAITVKTANSVWGN
-138 ARVPLK
+138 AGVPLK

-202 SLYFKARWESEFV
+202 SLYFKARWESEFS
-215 PEKTQEGYFNT
+215 PEKTQEGNFTT
-226 SSGKVVKAD
+226 SSGKVIKAH
-235 FMQTQRMAAYVE
+235 FMQAKRMAAYVE
-247 NEWFTSTSL
+247 NEWFTSTNL
-256 SYQNDSYVMRLILP
+256 PYQNDSYVMRLILP

-300 LKMPRFT
+300 LKMPRFA
-307 LENKMDLTPTL
+307 LENKLDLVSTL

-327 SGGADFSSMSDV
+327 TNGADFSSMSDIS
-339 ATYISLV
+339 TYISLV

-367 EGYLSDLMRPLPE
+367 EGDLMSPLPE
-380 EEVDFFLD
+380 EKVDFFLD
-388 RPFLFQIIES
+388 RPFLFQILEPA
-398 STGTVLFMGQVGLPA
+398 TGTVLFMGQVGSPT
-413 NGIS
+413 

>member
-26 ILPTMHPIELNATE
+26 ISPTMQPIELNATE

-49 FASTLS
+49 FSSVLS
-55 LELYRQLGERTD
+55 LELCRQLGGEKTD

-123 NSAITVKTSNSVWGN
+123 NSAITVKTANSVWGN
-138 ARVPLK
+138 AGVPLK

-202 SLYFKARWESEFV
+202 SLYFKARWESEFA
-215 PEKTQEGYFNT
+215 PEKTQEGDFNT
-226 SSGKVVKAD
+226 SSGKVVKAH

-367 EGYLSDLMRPLPE
+367 VSDLMRPLPE

-388 RPFLFQIIES
+388 RPFLFQILEPA
-398 STGTVLFMGQVGLPA
+398 TGTVLFMGQVSLPA
-413 NGIS
+413 

>member
-1 MKQVL
+1 MKQFL
-6 FGMLLCLPFTAC
+6 LLSMLLCLPFTAC

-26 ILPTMHPIELNATE
+26 ILPTMQPIELNATE

-55 LELYRQLGERTD
+55 LELCRQLGGEKTD

-91 HDEILY
+91 REEILY
-97 TLGLSQYSQEEVNAY
+97 ALGLSQYSQEEVNAY

-138 ARVPLK
+138 AGVPLK
-144 EDFQKMNIENYSA
+144 DDFQKMNIENYFA

-188 LDEVNPTATVYLLN
+188 LEEVNPTATVYLLN
-202 SLYFKARWESEFV
+202 SLYFKARWESEFA
-215 PEKTQEGYFNT
+215 PEKTQEGDFNT

-300 LKMPRFT
+300 LKMPRFA

-355 EEGSEGAAVTVI
+355 EDGSEGAAVTVI

-413 NGIS
+413 

>member
-1 MKQVL
+1 MKQKL
-6 FGMLLCLPFTAC
+6 LLGMLLCLPFTAC

-26 ILPTMHPIELNATE
+26 ILPTMQPIELNATE

-55 LELYRQLGERTD
+55 LELYRKLGEKTD

-78 ALGMLSNGANGET
+78 ALGMLSNGAAEET

-97 TLGLSQYSQEEVNAY
+97 ALGLSQYSQEEVNAY

-123 NSAITVKTSNSVWGN
+123 NSAITVKTANSVWGN
-138 ARVPLK
+138 AGVPLK

-188 LDEVNPTATVYLLN
+188 LEEVNPTATVYLLN
-202 SLYFKARWESEFV
+202 SLYFKARWESEFA
-215 PEKTQEGYFNT
+215 PEKTQEGDFTT
-226 SSGKVVKAD
+226 SSGKVIKAH

-256 SYQNDSYVMRLILP
+256 SYLNDSYVMRLILP

-292 NTILADIN
+292 NTILAEIN

-367 EGYLSDLMRPLPE
+367 GGETSPGMPE
-380 EEVDFFLD
+380 EKVDFFLD
-388 RPFLFQIIES
+388 RPFLFQILEPA
-398 STGTVLFMGQVGLPA
+398 TGTVLFMGQVGSPT
-413 NGIS
+413 